1 MKKFIAIILTLM
13 LVCGAASAETFLD
26 VARDYINDLYDE
38 EVLATD
44 VSAEEAFSEWE
55 YDENSNVLF
64 PFLLRY
70 REGLINDEKSDSTLA
85 ILDTDETIM
94 LPGIILYDKVSK
106 KTYYINKPVDRL
118 RFLII
123 STALKKAEEYSGE
136 PFLIDY
142 RFCREQYLGIVSL
155 VYTEEQ
161 ITYYITVNDDVLH
174 IPRPAQWY
182 TMCVMWTDGFM
193 YGYYDDQC
201 EVKPRYAIISVGE
214 NNLYGHPSETTLD
227 RLSDV
232 GATIYRTDIN
242 GTIICYSDGNS
253 LTFEL
258 EKDFVEEEEITYIG
272 NKNTKKLHYPSCSSV
287 SDMKSKNKIEF
298 SSRDK
303 AINKGYVP
311 CKRCNP

>member
-1 MKKFIAIILTLM
+1 MKKIICIILCFIL
-13 LVCGAASAETFLD
+13 LCGAASAETFLD

-70 REGLINDEKSDSTLA
+70 RKGLINDEKSDSTLA

-106 KTYYINKPVDRL
+106 KTYYIHKPVDRL

-123 STALKKAEEYSGE
+123 SAVLKKAEEYSGE
-136 PFLIDY
+136 LFIITY

-155 VYTEEQ
+155 AYTEEQ

-182 TMCVMWTDGFM
+182 TTCVMWADGFM
-193 YGYYDDQC
+193 YGYYDD
-201 EVKPRYAIISVGE
+201 
-214 NNLYGHPSETTLD
+214 
-227 RLSDV
+227 
-232 GATIYRTDIN
+232 
-242 GTIICYSDGNS
+242 
-253 LTFEL
+253 
-258 EKDFVEEEEITYIG
+258 
-272 NKNTKKLHYPSCSSV
+272 
-287 SDMKSKNKIEF
+287 
-298 SSRDK
+298 
-303 AINKGYVP
+303 
-311 CKRCNP
+311 

>member
-1 MKKFIAIILTLM
+1 MKKIICIILCFIL
-13 LVCGAASAETFLD
+13 LCGAASAETFLD

-70 REGLINDEKSDSTLA
+70 REGLINDEKMESVLT
-85 ILDTDETIM
+85 ILDTDEIIM

-142 RFCREQYLGIVSL
+142 RFCREQYLGIASL
-155 VYTEEQ
+155 AYTEEQ
-161 ITYYITVNDDVLH
+161 IIYYIGVNDDVLH

-193 YGYYDDQC
+193 YGYYDD
-201 EVKPRYAIISVGE
+201 
-214 NNLYGHPSETTLD
+214 
-227 RLSDV
+227 
-232 GATIYRTDIN
+232 
-242 GTIICYSDGNS
+242 
-253 LTFEL
+253 
-258 EKDFVEEEEITYIG
+258 
-272 NKNTKKLHYPSCSSV
+272 
-287 SDMKSKNKIEF
+287 
-298 SSRDK
+298 
-303 AINKGYVP
+303 
-311 CKRCNP
+311 

>member
-1 MKKFIAIILTLM
+1 MKKIICIILCFIL
-13 LVCGAASAETFLD
+13 LCSAASAETFLD

-70 REGLINDEKSDSTLA
+70 RESIINDEKIDSTLA
-85 ILDTDETIM
+85 IMDTDETII

-123 STALKKAEEYSGE
+123 STAFKTTVLKKAEEYSGE
-136 PFLIDY
+136 PFLIHY

-182 TMCVMWTDGFM
+182 ATCVMWTDGFM
-193 YGYYDDQC
+193 YGYYDD
-201 EVKPRYAIISVGE
+201 
-214 NNLYGHPSETTLD
+214 
-227 RLSDV
+227 
-232 GATIYRTDIN
+232 
-242 GTIICYSDGNS
+242 
-253 LTFEL
+253 
-258 EKDFVEEEEITYIG
+258 
-272 NKNTKKLHYPSCSSV
+272 
-287 SDMKSKNKIEF
+287 
-298 SSRDK
+298 
-303 AINKGYVP
+303 
-311 CKRCNP
+311 

>member
-1 MKKFIAIILTLM
+1 MKLVQNMLSVWSGSNEKNCLYYTICIILCFIL
-13 LVCGAASAETFLD
+13 LCGVASAETFLD

-70 REGLINDEKSDSTLA
+70 REGLINDEKMKSVLA
-85 ILDTDETIM
+85 ILDTDEIIM

-123 STALKKAEEYSGE
+123 FTTLKKAEEYSGE
-136 PFLIDY
+136 SFLINY

-193 YGYYDDQC
+193 YGYYDD
-201 EVKPRYAIISVGE
+201 
-214 NNLYGHPSETTLD
+214 
-227 RLSDV
+227 
-232 GATIYRTDIN
+232 
-242 GTIICYSDGNS
+242 
-253 LTFEL
+253 
-258 EKDFVEEEEITYIG
+258 
-272 NKNTKKLHYPSCSSV
+272 
-287 SDMKSKNKIEF
+287 
-298 SSRDK
+298 
-303 AINKGYVP
+303 
-311 CKRCNP
+311 